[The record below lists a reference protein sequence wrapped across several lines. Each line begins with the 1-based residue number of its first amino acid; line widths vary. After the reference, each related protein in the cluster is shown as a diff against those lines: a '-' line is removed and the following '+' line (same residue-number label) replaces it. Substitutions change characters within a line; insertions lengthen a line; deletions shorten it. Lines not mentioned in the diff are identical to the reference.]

1 MSILISLC
9 LCLWLWLCA
18 PRNLSCHISQLDTQA
33 PARGDKGL
41 IVAPK
46 FSILNSG
53 NQGLIVSEYPIYH
66 CKITMVNAINHQKK
80 VGTSLVPIG
89 LALLVMVLS
98 LTAVAIVYISFGH
111 LPGYASKI
119 LELQQTRLRQQYGL
133 PPARIITDPKIL
145 QIPPSLRDM
154 LSAYYNNPK

>member
-1 MSILISLC
+1 
-9 LCLWLWLCA
+9 
-18 PRNLSCHISQLDTQA
+18 
-33 PARGDKGL
+33 
-41 IVAPK
+41 
-46 FSILNSG
+46 
-53 NQGLIVSEYPIYH
+53 
-66 CKITMVNAINHQKK
+66 MVNAINHQKK

-154 LSAYYNNPK
+154 LSAYYNDPK